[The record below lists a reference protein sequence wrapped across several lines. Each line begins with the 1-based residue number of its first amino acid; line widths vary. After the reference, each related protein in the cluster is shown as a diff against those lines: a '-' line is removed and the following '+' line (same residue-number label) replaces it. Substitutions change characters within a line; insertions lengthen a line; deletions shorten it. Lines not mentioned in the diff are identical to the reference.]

1 LVLKVQIG
9 SWKQKI
15 ILEVV
20 PWVDT
25 KLSRGWT
32 VENRKF
38 IIDQC
43 KTSAVA
49 RKLANSMILY
59 LCRRENSKKYKFQE
73 FQKLLVIEQA
83 KVYKDNGKAA
93 LKNQVFLAQFIMIY
107 VTKQLIYII
116 NALAASIPLY
126 LRIIND
132 GRSS

>member
-1 LVLKVQIG
+1 M
-9 SWKQKI
+9 KQKI

-49 RKLANSMILY
+49 RKLANSDDFVFV
-59 LCRRENSKKYKFQE
+59 SKRKF
-73 FQKLLVIEQA
+73 KKI
-83 KVYKDNGKAA
+83 
-93 LKNQVFLAQFIMIY
+93 
-107 VTKQLIYII
+107 
-116 NALAASIPLY
+116 
-126 LRIIND
+126 
-132 GRSS
+132 